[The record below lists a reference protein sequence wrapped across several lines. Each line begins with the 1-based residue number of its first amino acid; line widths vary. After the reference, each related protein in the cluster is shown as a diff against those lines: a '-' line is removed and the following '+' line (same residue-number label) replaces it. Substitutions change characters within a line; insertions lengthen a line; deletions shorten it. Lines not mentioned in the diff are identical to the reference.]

1 MKAMVFAAGLGTR
14 LAPLT
19 DTVPKALIE
28 VGGRPL
34 LEIVLARLARA
45 GVDAAVVNVHH
56 LPAAIEA
63 WLASAQS
70 PMPVALSRE
79 TDLLDTGGG
88 LKHAAALLAG
98 EEPFFI
104 HNVDVLSAIDL
115 GALMAQ
121 HAASD
126 ALATLAVQPRSRGRG
141 LLFDEEGRLVGWEEA
156 PGGRRL
162 WAARP
167 VPGAERLAFCGIH
180 AASPALLERLDESG
194 ETGAFPL
201 VDAYLRLAGEGADIR
216 AFRADGV
223 FWADVGNAEKLA
235 AVRKLAAEGRL
246 PE

>member
-19 DTVPKALIE
+19 DTLPKALIE

-34 LEIVLARLARA
+34 LELVLARLARA

-56 LPAAIEA
+56 LPAQIEA
-63 WLASAQS
+63 RLARARL
-70 PMPVALSRE
+70 PLTVAFSRE
-79 TDLLDTGGG
+79 AELLDTGGG
-88 LKHAAALLAG
+88 LKHAAPLLAG

-104 HNVDVLSAIDL
+104 HNVDVLSSIDL

-121 HAASD
+121 HRASA
-126 ALATLAVQPRSRGRG
+126 ALATLAVQPRSSGRG
-141 LLFDEEGRLVGWEEA
+141 LLFDDEGRLVGWEES

-167 VPGAERLAFCGIH
+167 VPSAERLAFCGIH
-180 AASPALLERLDESG
+180 AASPALLGHLS

-201 VDAYLRLAGEGADIR
+201 VDAYLRLAGEGAGIR

>member
-63 WLASAQS
+63 WLASARLDLT
-70 PMPVALSRE
+70 VALSRE
-79 TDLLDTGGG
+79 TALLDTGGG
-88 LKHAAALLAG
+88 LKHAAPLLAG
-98 EEPFFI
+98 AEPFFI

-180 AASPALLERLDESG
+180 AASPALLERLS

-201 VDAYLRLAGEGADIR
+201 VDAYLRFAGAGADIR
-216 AFRADGV
+216 AFRAEGV

-235 AVRKLAAEGRL
+235 AVRKLAADGRL

>member
-14 LAPLT
+14 LRPLT
-19 DTVPKALIE
+19 DTLPKALIE

-34 LEIVLARLARA
+34 LAIVLARLARA

-56 LPAAIEA
+56 LPAAIES
-63 WLASAQS
+63 WLAGARL

-79 TDLLDTGGG
+79 TELLDTGGG
-88 LKHAAALLAG
+88 LKHAAPLLAG

-121 HAASD
+121 HNASG

-141 LLFDEEGRLVGWEEA
+141 LLFDEDGRLVGWEES

-167 VPGAERLAFCGIH
+167 VPEAERLAFCGVH
-180 AASPALLERLDESG
+180 AASSALFGRLSES
-194 ETGAFPL
+194 GAFPL

-223 FWADVGNAEKLA
+223 FWADVGTAEKLA

>member
-1 MKAMVFAAGLGTR
+1 VKAMVFAAGLGTR
-14 LAPLT
+14 LRPLT
-19 DTVPKALIE
+19 DTLPKALIE

-34 LEIVLARLARA
+34 LAIVLARLARA

-56 LPAAIEA
+56 LPAAIES
-63 WLASAQS
+63 WLAGARL

-79 TDLLDTGGG
+79 TELLDTGGG

-121 HAASD
+121 QRATG

-141 LLFDEEGRLVGWEEA
+141 LLFDEDGRLVGWEEA

-167 VPGAERLAFCGIH
+167 VPSAERLAFCGVH
-180 AASPALLERLDESG
+180 AASPALFAHLT

-223 FWADVGNAEKLA
+223 FWADVGTAEKLA